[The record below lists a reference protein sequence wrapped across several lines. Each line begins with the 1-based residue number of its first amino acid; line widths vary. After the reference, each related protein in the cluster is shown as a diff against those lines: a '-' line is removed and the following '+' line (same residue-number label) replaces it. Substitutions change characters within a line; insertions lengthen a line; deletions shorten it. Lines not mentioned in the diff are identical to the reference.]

1 MKMIYVPEGT
11 DGAKLGISGKWFI
24 KVPDDF
30 KQEES
35 EPVKKRK
42 RRTKAE
48 MKAAEKGI
56 NS

>member
-11 DGAKLGISGKWFI
+11 DGAELGISGKWFI